1 MTQKIYKYIL
11 DGDEIQSLSIP
22 GFQKILSIKKQY
34 ERAVLYVIVDTE
46 SSATTNLLI
55 RSFWTGQEMFY
66 TEGFNYLDSILFDN
80 DDYVV
85 HYFVKII

>member
-1 MTQKIYKYIL
+1 MTLKIYKYIL
-11 DGDEIQSLSIP
+11 DGGGIQSLSIY

-46 SSATTNLLI
+46 SSAVTNLLI
-55 RSFWTGQEMFY
+55 RSFWTGQEMFDMM
-66 TEGFNYLDSILFDN
+66 GFEYLDSILFDN

-85 HYFVKII
+85 HYFVKVV